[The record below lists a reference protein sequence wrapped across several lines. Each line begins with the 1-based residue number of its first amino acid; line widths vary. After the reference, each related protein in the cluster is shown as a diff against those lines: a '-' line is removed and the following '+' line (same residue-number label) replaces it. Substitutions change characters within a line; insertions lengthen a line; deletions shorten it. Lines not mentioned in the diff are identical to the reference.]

1 MTWGRDSIDE
11 MGSVS
16 LQVVAKNASDQDRL
30 NEAVR
35 GKIHRAFM
43 TAALHG
49 QLRGGNRENGLA
61 QSIAEDRLDANR
73 DGRIQRS
80 ELSGQFPGGEQL
92 FNRFDE
98 NKDGVLDKV
107 ELEAAR
113 GRMNRLRDF
122 RGGRR

>member
-1 MTWGRDSIDE
+1 MRDTL
-11 MGSVS
+11 GT
-16 LQVVAKNASDQDRL
+16 AKHNPCDDPLGYCDQ
-30 NEAVR
+30 
-35 GKIHRAFM
+35 G
-43 TAALHG
+43 T
-49 QLRGGNRENGLA
+49 
-61 QSIAEDRLDANR
+61 IAEDRLDANR